1 MAAPPNPKPAMSLV
15 VAASCLAMLAI
26 GDNSTAIMAALPAM
40 ALELG
45 LGPAAVQWV
54 VNAYLLA
61 SACFI
66 VLGGESADRYGPRRS
81 SLAGIAA
88 FGLASL
94 VIALAPDAAAAL
106 IGRALQGVG
115 AAFAVA
121 GTLAAVNAAAAP
133 ARRAAAISA
142 WTGFLMLGFSIGP
155 LVGGVLT
162 HDLGWRANFWL
173 NLLLMALSAAGFP
186 PVEARQEKSPT
197 PPQAWPDWV
206 GLTLLG
212 GFMIALIFAL
222 QRLSSLL
229 AAPWDFAGPFALA
242 LAALAGLLRVERRR
256 PRPLVDF
263 GFFAQR
269 RFGLAAAL
277 LFLSMCNIMTLLL
290 YYNLFAQAATGLGYS
305 AIRTGLSLLPLSI
318 ALIGFARAAPRLAS
332 AVGPR
337 RVTAGGMLVTALGLL
352 LIHAGMAGPA
362 PLLSLGL
369 FVTGAGIAL
378 PYASAPR
385 LGLAALSDSQSGQGS
400 GMLNSCSFL
409 GGTVGVTCGGIAFGQ
424 AGFAGALSVIG
435 ASALLGAG
443 LCAFFTERS

>member
-40 ALELG
+40 ARELG

-88 FGLASL
+88 FGLAS
-94 VIALAPDAAAAL
+94 
-106 IGRALQGVG
+106 LQGVG